1 MKPKTT
7 KKEFLDFFYSLSTD
21 EALKIVKEYVL
32 RNFYTG
38 IYNSQLL

>member
-21 EALKIVKEYVL
+21 EALKIVKEKH
-32 RNFYTG
+32 
-38 IYNSQLL
+38 IENSSKKKRPLNH